1 MNTDYN
7 ELARQLYSLQFGRLK
22 GCVLFTD
29 LTAGHGE
36 EGVLLQLYFDGR
48 EETAGDLARK
58 LGLTSGRIANILRQL
73 EKKKYIVRTIGTDDR
88 RKVLVSLTESG
99 RRHIDRVYSS
109 SLARSAGMLDLLGE
123 EDAHDLLR
131 LFGRIAD
138 LSK

>member
-7 ELARQLYSLQFGRLK
+7 ELARQLYSLQFGKLK

-58 LGLTSGRIANILRQL
+58 LVLTSGRIANILRQL

-99 RRHIDRVYSS
+99 RRHIDKVYSR

-131 LFGRIAD
+131 LFSPIAE

>member
-1 MNTDYN
+1 M
-7 ELARQLYSLQFGRLK
+7 L
-22 GCVLFTD
+22 
-29 LTAGHGE
+29 
-36 EGVLLQLYFDGR
+36 GVDADSSTYLSPK
-48 EETAGDLARK
+48 T
-58 LGLTSGRIANILRQL
+58 
-73 EKKKYIVRTIGTDDR
+73 KKKYIVRTIGTDDR

-99 RRHIDRVYSS
+99 RRHIDKVYSS